1 MIHRYPRYRNKQAL
15 VVNCFQNTTLVDDS
29 QAVDTENFGSSVV
42 NCFQN
47 TTLVDDSQGMVLN
60 IAKAHC
66 CELLSEYYFS
76 R

>member
-1 MIHRYPRYRNKQAL
+1 MIHRFYGNPQIFNC

-29 QAVDTENFGSSVV
+29 QDGALAYGRINS
-42 NCFQN
+42 
-47 TTLVDDSQGMVLN
+47 
-60 IAKAHC
+60 

>member
-1 MIHRYPRYRNKQAL
+1 MIHRFKVFIANCFL

-29 QAVDTENFGSSVV
+29 QGSLTL
-42 NCFQN
+42 N
-47 TTLVDDSQGMVLN
+47 TV
-60 IAKAHC
+60 IIR

>member
-1 MIHRYPRYRNKQAL
+1 MIL

-29 QAVDTENFGSSVV
+29 QVTTSIRSDGCVV

-47 TTLVDDSQGMVLN
+47 TTLVDDSQ
-60 IAKAHC
+60 AKWKREKGIES